1 MGDSGGSRS
10 LASDHPPGSI
20 SELLSMSIKSSNS
33 YFTGGRR
40 VDVVCRWASFPA
52 SPAPQLC
59 STITLV
65 LLRDLLW
72 GKSENVLMVGF
83 LDGRR
88 VLRFGGWGL
97 AS

>member
-1 MGDSGGSRS
+1 M
-10 LASDHPPGSI
+10 
-20 SELLSMSIKSSNS
+20 
-33 YFTGGRR
+33 
-40 VDVVCRWASFPA
+40 VCRWASFPA